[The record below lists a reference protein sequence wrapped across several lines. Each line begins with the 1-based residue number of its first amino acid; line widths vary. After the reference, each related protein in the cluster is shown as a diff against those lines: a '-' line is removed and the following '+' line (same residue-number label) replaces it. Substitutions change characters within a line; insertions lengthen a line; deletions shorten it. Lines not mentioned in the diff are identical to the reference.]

1 MLPQLTFQI
10 SYNIHLHFTLNS
22 IRISLV
28 SLHITRARTIR
39 ESIVRLQPGANKIA
53 NKRGKNNGLYPEL
66 FIHNCSGAIK
76 INIDFETGQSEFYQE
91 NSYMVK
97 FHSEELSIYF
107 TNGTT
112 KAKKGWQHYYN
123 TVFWIL
129 R

>member
-22 IRISLV
+22 IRISHV

-39 ESIVRLQPGANKIA
+39 QSIVRLQVAIVH
-53 NKRGKNNGLYPEL
+53 KRGKNNGMYPEL
-66 FIHNCSGAIK
+66 FIHNCSGANK

-129 R
+129 